1 MWYTSYYY
9 CCKTGNIMGK
19 TRHYFC
25 ESKKTGKFSYRRR
38 VPNHLV
44 PVLKKREFKFSYHT
58 SNKAA
63 AFREHDRIHRQV
75 EKEIHEAETLLKS
88 IPTAQE
94 PKSKTPSKL
103 FQEVYSSLNAKGYL
117 PHQMASSN
125 VTMSEEERM
134 AWAADDL
141 AWSEATLAYDADAID
156 WPEYKQRMDSL
167 NLTPAFKKFAEHRD
181 YIRYLE
187 MEAELDRLPDK
198 GQMALKIL
206 KGDYTSPDPSIEDVF
221 NLYRDFSRT
230 KVANNERSPT
240 QQKKVEQDT
249 ERLAKLVYSAHPNGK
264 ATLIE
269 DLDETAID
277 EAFTAQYARTD
288 TRKRNYT
295 QMSAAVQLWNK
306 KKPKQKID
314 DPFLSLK
321 LELPSDDK
329 DKKPRRVW
337 RPEEFQYFWESIQD
351 EPRPSVKIMG
361 LLMAYGGKPQGET
374 AALRRNNVVL
384 SHEVPHIY
392 FEYAIK
398 GKSRQKH
405 FLPLV
410 GLMLEAVTDYIENNF
425 TGGQDDLLFPE
436 LHRMDSGSRSKS
448 LNKHRKDMYPIDGFL
463 FSNYGLRHTFK
474 PRYEE
479 AGVSPLNGMYLFGH
493 KNDDT
498 SATHQNYAKDLAKTG
513 SEFRQLKDDME
524 KVMAVKSWTY
534 SYRISDFD

>member
-1 MWYTSYYY
+1 
-9 CCKTGNIMGK
+9 MGT

-44 PVLKKREFKFSYHT
+44 PVLRKREFKFSYHT

-94 PKSKTPSKL
+94 PKSKTPSKEFL
-103 FQEVYSSLNAKGYL
+103 EVYNELRDKGFL
-117 PHQMASSN
+117 PHQIPT
-125 VTMSEEERM
+125 VTTAMSEEEQ
-134 AWAADDL
+134 L
-141 AWSEATLAYDADAID
+141 AWSLDNTKFAEATLKYDNELINHEEYWDIID
-156 WPEYKQRMDSL
+156 KLEFEP
-167 NLTPAFKKFAEHRD
+167 FKLFAKHRE

-187 MEAELDRLPDK
+187 EMDDWDGLPDK
-198 GQMALKIL
+198 GKMKLQIL

-221 NLYRDFSRT
+221 NLYIDFSRT

-337 RPEEFQYFWESIQD
+337 RPEEFQYF
-351 EPRPSVKIMG
+351 
-361 LLMAYGGKPQGET
+361 
-374 AALRRNNVVL
+374 
-384 SHEVPHIY
+384 
-392 FEYAIK
+392 
-398 GKSRQKH
+398 
-405 FLPLV
+405 
-410 GLMLEAVTDYIENNF
+410 
-425 TGGQDDLLFPE
+425 
-436 LHRMDSGSRSKS
+436 
-448 LNKHRKDMYPIDGFL
+448 
-463 FSNYGLRHTFK
+463 
-474 PRYEE
+474 
-479 AGVSPLNGMYLFGH
+479 
-493 KNDDT
+493 
-498 SATHQNYAKDLAKTG
+498 
-513 SEFRQLKDDME
+513 
-524 KVMAVKSWTY
+524 
-534 SYRISDFD
+534 

>member
-1 MWYTSYYY
+1 MA
-9 CCKTGNIMGK
+9 KT
-19 TRHYFC
+19 TRYLR
-25 ESKKTGKFSYRRR
+25 ESKDGWFSYRRK
-38 VPNHLV
+38 VPTKLV
-44 PVLKKREFKFSYHT
+44 ELMDQREFQKAYNT
-58 SNKAA
+58 KNKTK
-63 AFREHDRIHRQV
+63 AFKQHAIHHEQV
-75 EKEIHEAETLLKS
+75 EKEIAEAKAMAKHLPSAL
-88 IPTAQE
+88 E
-94 PKSKTPSKL
+94 PKSKTPSKIFMDMYKTAKEQNYL
-103 FQEVYSSLNAKGYL
+103 PSQVDSLNATMTIDEQL
-117 PHQMASSN
+117 AFSSEHLKYAEA
-125 VTMSEEERM
+125 VKLLKADQIT
-134 AWAADDL
+134 WDDL
-141 AWSEATLAYDADAID
+141 IEVIDSITNQSVRNFIKHQEFLRLLEDADG
-156 WPEYKQRMDSL
+156 
-167 NLTPAFKKFAEHRD
+167 LTEN
-181 YIRYLE
+181 
-187 MEAELDRLPDK
+187 
-198 GQMALKIL
+198 GQQLLKIL
-206 KGDYTSPDPSIEDVF
+206 KGDYTSPEPNIEDVF
-221 NLYRDFSRT
+221 NLYIDFSRT

-337 RPEEFQYFWESIQD
+337 RPEEFQYFWESIQS
-351 EPRPSVKIMG
+351 EPRPSIKVMG

-384 SHEVPHIY
+384 SHDVPHIY

-410 GLMLEAVTDYIENNF
+410 GLVLEEMADYIENNF

-479 AGVSPLNGMYLFGH
+479 AGVSPVNGMYLFGH

-498 SATHQNYAKDLAKTG
+498 SATHQNYAKDLTKTG

>member
-1 MWYTSYYY
+1 
-9 CCKTGNIMGK
+9 MGK

-94 PKSKTPSKL
+94 PKSKTPSKEFL
-103 FQEVYSSLNAKGYL
+103 EVYNELRDKGFL
-117 PHQMASSN
+117 PHQIPTITTS
-125 VTMSEEERM
+125 MSEKEQ
-134 AWAADDL
+134 L
-141 AWSEATLAYDADAID
+141 AWSLDNTKFAEATLKYDNELINHEEYWDIID
-156 WPEYKQRMDSL
+156 
-167 NLTPAFKKFAEHRD
+167 NLEFEPFKKFAKQRE

-187 MEAELDRLPDK
+187 ETDDWEGLPDVGK
-198 GQMALKIL
+198 MKLQIL

-221 NLYRDFSRT
+221 NLYIDFSRT

-337 RPEEFQYFWESIQD
+337 RPEEFQYFWESIQS
-351 EPRPSVKIMG
+351 EPRPSIKVMG

-384 SHEVPHIY
+384 SHDVPHIY

-410 GLMLEAVTDYIENNF
+410 GLVLEEMADYIENNF

-498 SATHQNYAKDLAKTG
+498 SATHQNYAKDLTKTG

>member
-9 CCKTGNIMGK
+9 YCKTGNIMGK

-94 PKSKTPSKL
+94 PKSKTPSKEFL
-103 FQEVYSSLNAKGYL
+103 EVYNELRDKGFL
-117 PHQMASSN
+117 PHQIPTITTS
-125 VTMSEEERM
+125 MSEKEQ
-134 AWAADDL
+134 L
-141 AWSEATLAYDADAID
+141 AWSLDNTKFAEATLKYDNELINHEEYWDIID
-156 WPEYKQRMDSL
+156 
-167 NLTPAFKKFAEHRD
+167 NLEFEPFKLFAKHRE

-187 MEAELDRLPDK
+187 EIDDWEGLPDVGK
-198 GQMALKIL
+198 MKLQIL
-206 KGDYTSPDPSIEDVF
+206 KGDYTSPEPNIEDVF
-221 NLYRDFSRT
+221 NLYLDFSRT

-249 ERLAKLVYSAHPNGK
+249 ERLFKLVYSAHPNGK

-436 LHRMDSGSRSKS
+436 LHRMDSGSRSKA

-498 SATHQNYAKDLAKTG
+498 SATHQNYAKDLTKTG